1 MTMDCDRLHDVA
13 DELAL
18 ELLTGTERAAAL
30 DHLEHCE
37 GCRDAV
43 ALLAV
48 TADLVLLAA
57 PASPPPAGFETDV
70 LARIGEI
77 RTRDELRVRRRPR
90 WIRAALVAAAAFGV
104 LLFALVPDGRGGS
117 VSAARMRTSDGTV
130 VGTARVHHD
139 DPGGV
144 VVNVTDWGKADAG
157 GSVPPYR
164 LWIEREDGTR
174 QLVGLPS
181 ELDYSWRIGLPAD
194 EDEIVGVAL
203 VDREGA
209 ILCSGQFDA
218 S

>member
-1 MTMDCDRLHDVA
+1 MDCERLQDVA

-37 GCRDAV
+37 ACRDAI
-43 ALLAV
+43 AGLAV

-57 PASPPPAGFETDV
+57 PASPPPPGFETDV
-70 LARIGEI
+70 LARIGGI
-77 RTRDELRVRRRPR
+77 RTRDELRGRRRPR
-90 WIRAALVAAAAFGV
+90 RIRAALVAAAAAGV
-104 LLFALVPDGRGGS
+104 LLFTLLPDGRGEP
-117 VSAARMRTSDGTV
+117 VSAAPMRTSDGTV

-139 DPGGV
+139 APARV

-157 GSVPPYR
+157 RSVPPYR
-164 LWIEREDGTR
+164 LWVEREDGTR
-174 QLVGLPS
+174 HLVGLPS
-181 ELDYSWRIGLPAD
+181 ELDYLWRVGLPAD
-194 EDEIVGVAL
+194 GADVVGVAL

-209 ILCSGQFDA
+209 ILCSGEFAA

>member
-1 MTMDCDRLHDVA
+1 MDCERLHDVA

-30 DHLEHCE
+30 DHLEQCE
-37 GCRDAV
+37 ACRDAI
-43 ALLAV
+43 ARLAV

-57 PASPPPAGFETDV
+57 PASPPPPGFETEV
-70 LARIGEI
+70 LARIEAIG
-77 RTRDELRVRRRPR
+77 TRDELPVGHRPR
-90 WIRAALVAAAAFGV
+90 RVRAALAAAAAVLGV
-104 LLFALVPDGRGGS
+104 LIFTLMPDGRGPS

-130 VGTARVHHD
+130 VGTARMQND
-139 DPGGV
+139 DPAGV
-144 VVNVTDWGKADAG
+144 VVNVTDWRKADAR

-181 ELDYSWRIGLPAD
+181 EVDYSWRVGLPAD
-194 EDEIVGVAL
+194 GADVVGVAL
-203 VDREGA
+203 VDREGT
-209 ILCSGQFDA
+209 ILCSGEFAA